1 LRIFADVIQTLS
13 GLELQRRERDAGA
26 AEDKDDETVTARPT
40 WLTDVAMF
48 IKKAA
53 IGAGLS
59 SYRYICS
66 RDSRTDSERLEALSK
81 MLLQTSTIELNTE
94 AFLAL
99 TNRLSALKSQ
109 NSKTTEN
116 LFEASLNLAP
126 TEFDLKYRKDKL
138 QGAVNSL
145 RRQVTRSTGEVGD
158 WVRKEVREAIFEKE
172 TGSSVV
178 NA

>member
-1 LRIFADVIQTLS
+1 LS
-13 GLELQRRERDAGA
+13 GLELQRRERDDAAGG
-26 AEDKDDETVTARPT
+26 KDVEAVSARPT
-40 WLTDVAMF
+40 WLTDVGMF
-48 IKKAA
+48 IRKAA
-53 IGAGLS
+53 VGAGMLN
-59 SYRYICS
+59 YRYICS

>member
-13 GLELQRRERDAGA
+13 GLELQRRERDDA
-26 AEDKDDETVTARPT
+26 AEGKDVEAVSARPT
-40 WLTDVAMF
+40 WLTDVGMF
-48 IKKAA
+48 IRKAA
-53 IGAGLS
+53 VGAGMLN
-59 SYRYICS
+59 YRYICS

-99 TNRLSALKSQ
+99 TKRLGALKSQ
-109 NSKTTEN
+109 SSKTTEN

-138 QGAVNSL
+138 QGAVDHL
-145 RRQVTRSTGEVGD
+145 QRRVTRLDGPVGE
-158 WVRKEVREAIFEKE
+158 WTRREVRRAVFE
-172 TGSSVV
+172 
-178 NA
+178 